1 MRPFFLHRVGGDA
14 HIAPRP
20 YGRERSVET
29 YCSVDEPNG
38 PMWASAPT
46 RRRGFFLN
54 SQHIHKLFRL
64 FSGCL
69 YIILLLICKIQEE
82 SPNGEFRKSPEAE
95 KDRSTGHCGGCP
107 GAGGAAGGSIA
118 GAQKCAQACHR
129 SEQLHGKVGPGD
141 HRLHPGGGVRLRHPD
156 QRGCGGPV
164 RSRHRQGGE
173 ALRRAG
179 GHGGG
184 GHNACRREP
193 QHSPQLPLL
202 RPGQPG
208 LPGQEHPQ
216 GGVQHRQL
224 LRKGG
229 SHRPGENR
237 LCRTGGQ
244 GGGRD
249 V

>member
-1 MRPFFLHRVGGDA
+1 MRRKFRLPLGEGA
-14 HIAPRP
+14 A
-20 YGRERSVET
+20 
-29 YCSVDEPNG
+29 
-38 PMWASAPT
+38 
-46 RRRGFFLN
+46 RRRRKRGGTGSDASTAPHPSGLRPATLSQERVSSFN

-95 KDRSTGHCGGCP
+95 KSRSTGHCGDCP

-118 GAQKCAQACHR
+118 GAQKCAQAGHR

-237 LCRTGGQ
+237 LCRKGGQ
-244 GGGRD
+244 RSGRD